1 MRSSCISF
9 VSKNVP
15 TGTHASKETIA
26 MNDLSARARRAVLF
40 AAVTLTVL
48 VAVGS
53 FVLSFNGLRD
63 LAATYG
69 VPASLAWVFPL
80 TVDGTII
87 SASLAVVV
95 IPRSVYGWSV
105 LAGAALI
112 SITGNGVHALQWG
125 PIGIAIATVPPVL
138 LLATTHVLVKLS
150 QAPRPVP
157 VLAVAQDS
165 RPVWLARGY
174 DADAPNLAKSW
185 YDNHAD
191 MDIAM

>member
-1 MRSSCISF
+1 
-9 VSKNVP
+9 
-15 TGTHASKETIA
+15 
-26 MNDLSARARRAVLF
+26 MNDLNPRTLKVVLF
-40 AAVTLTVL
+40 AAVTLTML

-69 VPASLAWVFPL
+69 IPASLAWVFPL
-80 TVDGTII
+80 TIDGTVI
-87 SASLAVVV
+87 AATLAVVV
-95 IPRSVYGWSV
+95 IPKGVYGWTV

-112 SITGNGVHALQWG
+112 SITGNGVHAVQWG

-138 LLATTHVLVKLS
+138 LLATTHVLVKLA
-150 QAPRPVP
+150 QPRQVP
-157 VLAVAQDS
+157 ALAVVQDA